1 MVSTRR
7 GDYSTPEKNPPRPL
21 ECSPA
26 SRRPGDEE
34 DKAEE
39 DEAMSAAV
47 DYATSLTF
55 YYENDVAAG
64 GNYDA
69 GGNDRGMNV
78 DDGGDDRG
86 MNDNEGEQQQQVE
99 EEMGE
104 AWERVTRGVGKSEE
118 GKD

>member
-7 GDYSTPEKNPPRPL
+7 GDYSTPEKNPPHPL

-26 SRRPGDEE
+26 SRRPGDKE

-39 DEAMSAAV
+39 DKAMSATV
-47 DYATSLTF
+47 DYAFSLTF
-55 YYENDVAAG
+55 DNEQLYYENDVAAG
-64 GNYDA
+64 GNV
-69 GGNDRGMNV
+69 N
-78 DDGGDDRG
+78 DGGDGRG
-86 MNDNEGEQQQQVE
+86 MNDNEGEQQQQVD